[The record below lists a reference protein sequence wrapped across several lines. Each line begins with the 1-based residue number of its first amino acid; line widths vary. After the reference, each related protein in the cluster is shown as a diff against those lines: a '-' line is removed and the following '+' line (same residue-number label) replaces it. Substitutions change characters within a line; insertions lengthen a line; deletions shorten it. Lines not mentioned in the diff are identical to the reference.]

1 MKGVRD
7 DIAKALMEIPNILSC
22 TNRAQNVLKNS
33 KELHQASANLFVA
46 TISVLQ
52 HILVYFRE
60 KSFSKLD
67 EIIPTHSC
75 HFKD

>member
-1 MKGVRD
+1 MKGLRD

-33 KELHQASANLFVA
+33 KELCQASANLFVA

-60 KSFSKLD
+60 KSFSKSED
-67 EIIPTHSC
+67 IISTHNY
-75 HFKD
+75 HFRD